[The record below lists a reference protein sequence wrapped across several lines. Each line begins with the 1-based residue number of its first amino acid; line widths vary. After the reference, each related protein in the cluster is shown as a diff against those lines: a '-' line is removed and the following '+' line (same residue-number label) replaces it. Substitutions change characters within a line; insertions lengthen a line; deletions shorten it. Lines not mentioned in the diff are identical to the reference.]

1 MKSFSEKI
9 AQTMPGILLCLFIA
23 LPAWFLGKAF
33 PIIGGPVFGIVF
45 GMLLTML
52 IPNIA
57 EKKILNPLGVGIKYT
72 SKKILQYAIIL
83 LGFEM
88 NLFNIIKVGGQSL
101 LVMVF
106 TLSASFITAYFVGKR
121 LGIKANTTVLIGVG
135 TSICGGSAIAATAP
149 VIQAEDDEVAHAIS
163 TIFLF
168 NIIAVFIFPFLGR
181 LLGMSDLG
189 FGMWAGTAI
198 NDTSSV
204 VAAAASW
211 SSVAGNNT
219 ALTFATIV
227 KLTRTLMIVPIT
239 LVLAIYTSKKKK
251 RTPKGDALDQYSFVK
266 IFPWFI
272 IGFIGAAIIGTFL
285 GIAPTILSGL
295 GQIGKFLIV
304 MAMTAIGLNTHLKK
318 LISNGFKP
326 ILLGLCCWFV
336 VAVVSLIVQTLMN
349 FV

>member
-1 MKSFSEKI
+1 MSISISNFTKAI
-9 AQTMPGILLCLFIA
+9 PGILLCLIIA
-23 LPAWFLGKAF
+23 LPAWFLGKAY
-33 PIIGGPVFGIVF
+33 PIIGGPVFGILF
-45 GMLLTML
+45 GMLLTL
-52 IPNIA
+52 LLPNIA
-57 EKKILNPLGVGIKYT
+57 EKKAYHPLGIGIKYT

-101 LVMVF
+101 LVMIF
-106 TLSASFITAYFVGKR
+106 TLSAAFITAYFVGNK

-149 VIQAEDDEVAHAIS
+149 VIEAEDDEVAHAIS

-211 SSVAGNNT
+211 SSAAGNNT

-251 RTPKGDALDQYSFVK
+251 RSQSGDALDHFSFVK

-272 IGFIGAAIIGTFL
+272 IGFIGTAVIGTFL
-285 GIAPTILSGL
+285 GFSPERLKSL
-295 GQIGKFLIV
+295 GQVGKFMIV

-336 VAVVSLIVQTLMN
+336 VAIVSLIVQVSMN
-349 FV
+349 FI